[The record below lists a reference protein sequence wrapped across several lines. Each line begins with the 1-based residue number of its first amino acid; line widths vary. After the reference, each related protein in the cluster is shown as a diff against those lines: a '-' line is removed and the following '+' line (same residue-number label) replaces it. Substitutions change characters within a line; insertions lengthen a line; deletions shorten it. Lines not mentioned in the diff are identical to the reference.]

1 MKKNLT
7 MKKLFIT
14 VMGLSIVLVSC
25 RMSGPITP
33 FQVIPITEQTE
44 PIRSTGK
51 FYALPRQGVEVS
63 ILVRKQEF
71 IRGPYAQF
79 AERLLGVT
87 NFVREDYS
95 VFSIENVSV
104 SQRIEADP
112 NQIFFV
118 QFNESELALE
128 YYDGLIISSVNM
140 SNIELTEAK
149 RRSIERRMVQASQT
163 ADFPLVP
170 TLNLIEQQD
179 TLFFQQLVDTEIVQ
193 RFEVRTVQT
202 TKTPLQRA
210 QEIVANIAQIRE
222 DRNRLLTGF
231 QEVNYEYAAIR
242 YMNEEFNRMEDEYI
256 RLFTGT
262 VKVSFETVRFEF
274 MPTNRDSLT
283 FELVGFSVD
292 YGLMKMEQEPDF
304 DEIVTLNIL
313 LQDDI
318 ISNIQRFSQN
328 IQLQQKGFHY
338 RIPSPALVT
347 VGLGNQLL
355 YSRQMSFSQ
364 FGITQSL
371 APDLLQ
377 INFSPQ
383 TGEIRSI
390 RVIE

>member
-1 MKKNLT
+1 

-14 VMGLSIVLVSC
+14 IVGLCIVLTSC
-25 RMSGPITP
+25 KTSTRFVP
-33 FQVIPITEQTE
+33 FQVIPITERTE
-44 PIRSTGK
+44 SIHSTGK
-51 FYALPRQGVEVS
+51 FYALPRQSVGVDIV
-63 ILVRKQEF
+63 VRKQEF

-87 NFVREDYS
+87 NFIREDYS
-95 VFSIENVSV
+95 VFSIENVSI

-118 QFNESELALE
+118 QFNDSELALE
-128 YYDGLIISSVNM
+128 YYDGLIISSVNVP
-140 SNIELTEAK
+140 SLDLAEAK
-149 RRSIERRMVQASQT
+149 RRNLERRIVWASQT
-163 ADFPLVP
+163 ADFPIAP
-170 TLNLIEQQD
+170 TFNLTEQQQD
-179 TLFFQQLVDTEIVQ
+179 TVFFQQLVDTEIVQ
-193 RFEVRTVQT
+193 RFEVRTIQT
-202 TKTPLQRA
+202 VRTPLQRA

-231 QEVNYEYAAIR
+231 HEVNYEYAAIR

-262 VKVSFETVRFEF
+262 VRVSYETVRFEL
-274 MPTNRDSLT
+274 MPTNRNNLT
-283 FELVGFSVD
+283 FELTGFSED
-292 YGLMKMEQEPDF
+292 YGFASIGTDLGHDF
-304 DEIVTLNIL
+304 QAIRLNIL

-328 IQLQQKGFHY
+328 IQLRQTGFHY
-338 RIPSPALVT
+338 RIPSQALVT
-347 VGLGNQLL
+347 VKLGNQLL
-355 YSRQMSFSQ
+355 HSQQMPFSQ

-377 INFSPQ
+377 IDFSPQ

-390 RVIE
+390 RTID

>member
-1 MKKNLT
+1 

-14 VMGLSIVLVSC
+14 VIGLSIVLISC
-25 RMSGPITP
+25 NTSARLVP
-33 FQVIPITEQTE
+33 FQVIPITEQTG
-44 PIRSTGK
+44 PIHSTGK
-51 FYALPRQGVEVS
+51 FYALPRQSVGVDIV
-63 ILVRKQEF
+63 VRKQEF

-87 NFVREDYS
+87 SFIRADYN

-104 SQRIEADP
+104 SQRVEADP

-149 RRSIERRMVQASQT
+149 RRNIERRIIQASQT

-170 TLNLIEQQD
+170 TFNLIEQQD

-193 RFEVRTVQT
+193 RFEVRTMQT

-242 YMNEEFNRMEDEYI
+242 YMNDEFNRMEDEYI

-262 VKVSFETVRFEF
+262 IRVSYETVRFEF
-274 MPTNRDSLT
+274 MPTNRNNLT
-283 FELVGFSVD
+283 FNLIRFSED
-292 YGLMKMEQEPDF
+292 YGLLGMENSRESDF
-304 DEIVTLNIL
+304 ETITLNIL

-318 ISNIQRFSQN
+318 VSNIQRFSQN
-328 IQLQQKGFHY
+328 IQLRQTGFHY

-347 VGLGNQLL
+347 VKLGNQLL
-355 YSRQMSFSQ
+355 HSQQMSFSQ

-371 APDLLQ
+371 ALDRLQ
-377 INFSPQ
+377 IDFSPQ

-390 RVIE
+390 RTID